1 MTTDTDLI
9 ARLRGITL
17 NGCNPYSACHDAA
30 DLIETRDRQLAEAR
44 AEIEQ
49 LTDELSDA
57 KRNRDEWRSDFRALE
72 KAIVGETGLS
82 AMTVAAQ
89 ARLYRPRAEKA
100 EADLTRERAA
110 HDATR
115 KALADHNDLLR
126 STFAIAEREGVKG
139 MVASTNWDAFYNR
152 VAVVLKRHHQ
162 ISNHAR
168 AKLREG
174 K

>member
-1 MTTDTDLI
+1 METFEYALGNGEYITMVREADAHSEI
-9 ARLRGITL
+9 ARLTAELDGL
-17 NGCNPYSACHDAA
+17 K
-30 DLIETRDRQLAEAR
+30 LA
-44 AEIEQ
+44 I
-49 LTDELSDA
+49 
-57 KRNRDEWRSDFRALE
+57 E
-72 KAIVGETGLS
+72 KAGDAFGD
-82 AMTVAAQ
+82 
-89 ARLYRPRAEKA
+89 YRPRAEKA